1 MQLDAFQGNDLA
13 GLVFTESLV
22 RNGVSDVVLSPGS
35 RSTPLAYAC
44 ASDPRL
50 HTSVVLD
57 ERSAGFFALGRAKSR
72 GLPVVLLCT
81 SGTASAQYL
90 PAVVEARYSQT
101 PLLVITTDRPLVGQH
116 CHSGQTI
123 LQTAVYADFCNHRQ
137 MLELPRAEESYLR
150 YLRETLREAVW
161 KAQHPQAGVVHLN
174 FPFEE
179 PLTPLM
185 ASAERAA
192 VRNQLASA
200 YFAEVSSSM
209 QSRVT
214 MAGVEWQ
221 CHARSC
227 MWILGSGIRWK
238 QASAY
243 ADVLQTLAEL
253 HIPVCIDGL
262 HPARSLLD
270 SGATGITS
278 FEGINHVP
286 VEGLDGMKPDL
297 VFQWGNLP
305 TSKAL
310 RQWLGSLDCAR
321 IVVQE
326 NGESDHRDPGF
337 LRTVA
342 RMDPQSALQ
351 YCQKWTAGMSQQKDL
366 FRRWSHLD
374 EAVWKQIHA
383 HCRGESWSESV
394 LCHKLPTLLQHPC
407 DLFVGNSMIVR
418 DVELFYRGSAHVR
431 SVLSNRGANGIDGL
445 VSTAMGAIR
454 KGVPLLCLIGDLS
467 FFHDAGGLNL
477 ASQLQ
482 GGCCIVFLL
491 LDNHGGGIFEHLPI
505 AGHGDVFETYF
516 ATPQNVKVK
525 PLCEAY
531 GIAYASITS
540 WSELHNALGEALDPE
555 QPLPSVTCFH
565 LRFDRKSSRSF
576 RKSTFSALQLELQ
589 NLEPSV

>member
-22 RNGVSDVVLSPGS
+22 RNGVTDVILSPGS

-44 ASDPRL
+44 AVEPRL

-72 GLPVVLLCT
+72 GIPVVLLCT

-123 LQTAVYADFCNHRQ
+123 LQTGIYADFCNHRQ
-137 MLELPRAEESYLR
+137 MLELPRAEESYVR

-161 KAQHPQAGVVHLN
+161 KTQHPQAGVVHLN

-179 PLTPLM
+179 PLTP
-185 ASAERAA
+185 SIPSSERAD
-192 VRNQLASA
+192 VRNQLAYA
-200 YFAEVSSSM
+200 FFGEVSPARQTM
-209 QSRVT
+209 VT
-214 MAGVEWQ
+214 MPGDEWQ

-238 QASAY
+238 QASEY
-243 ADVLQTLAEL
+243 ADLLQTLAAL

-270 SGATGITS
+270 SVTPGITN
-278 FEGINHVP
+278 FEGVKHVP
-286 VEGLDGMKPDL
+286 PEAQHGMSPDL

-310 RQWLGSLDCAR
+310 RQWLGGLDCAR

-351 YCQKWTAGMSQQKDL
+351 YCQKWTPGISQQKGL
-366 FRRWSHLD
+366 FQRWNQFD
-374 EAVWKQIHA
+374 EVAMKQIQD
-383 HCRGESWSESV
+383 HCRSETWCESV
-394 LCHKLPTLLQHPC
+394 LCHKLPTLLRHPC

-418 DVELFYRGSAHVR
+418 DVELFYRGSSHVR
-431 SVLSNRGANGIDGL
+431 HVLSNRGANGIDGL

-454 KGVPLLCLIGDLS
+454 KEFPLLCLIGDLS

-482 GGCCIVFLL
+482 DGCRIVFLL
-491 LDNHGGGIFEHLPI
+491 LDNQGGGIFEHLAI
-505 AGHGDVFETYF
+505 AAHGDVFETYF

-540 WSELHNALGEALDPE
+540 WNELNSALGETLDPE
-555 QPLPSVTCFH
+555 KPSSSVSCFH

-576 RKSTFSALQLELQ
+576 RKSAFSALQLELQ